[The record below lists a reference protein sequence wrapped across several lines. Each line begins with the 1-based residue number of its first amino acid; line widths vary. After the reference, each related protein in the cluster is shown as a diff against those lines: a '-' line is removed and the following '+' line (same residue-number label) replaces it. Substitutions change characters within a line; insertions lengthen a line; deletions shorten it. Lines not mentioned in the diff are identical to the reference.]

1 MWSRFFPM
9 SRIVSRNGLR
19 YDNPGSTRGA
29 EEHKKSGHMTAKN
42 PVYNSI
48 FKNGAK
54 ETRTPDPLQTMQ
66 LVRSCETP
74 SNNSKKPCSTGISA
88 KPDSNP
94 TKPAR
99 AICGEIALKITL
111 SSDHLHGARFLCQS
125 AAHGKT
131 TSRTCCAESTAL
143 GGD

>member
-54 ETRTPDPLQTMQ
+54 ETRTPDPLHAMQ
-66 LVRSCETP
+66 VLYQLSYGPVNVIR
-74 SNNSKKPCSTGISA
+74 
-88 KPDSNP
+88 
-94 TKPAR
+94 AR
-99 AICGEIALKITL
+99 GLNRLT
-111 SSDHLHGARFLCQS
+111 
-125 AAHGKT
+125 
-131 TSRTCCAESTAL
+131 
-143 GGD
+143 

>member
-1 MWSRFFPM
+1 M

-54 ETRTPDPLQTMQ
+54 ETRTPDPLHAMQ
-66 LVRSCETP
+66 VQEFARQQLQPDV
-74 SNNSKKPCSTGISA
+74 SNIKGWHLATNLATG
-88 KPDSNP
+88 P
-94 TKPAR
+94 
-99 AICGEIALKITL
+99 
-111 SSDHLHGARFLCQS
+111 
-125 AAHGKT
+125 
-131 TSRTCCAESTAL
+131 
-143 GGD
+143 

>member
-1 MWSRFFPM
+1 MWSRFFPI

-19 YDNPGSTRGA
+19 HDNPGSTRGA

-54 ETRTPDPLQTMQ
+54 ETRTPDPLHAMQ

-74 SNNSKKPCSTGISA
+74 SNSYKKPSVKGISTKSA
-88 KPDSNP
+88 SEP
-94 TKPAR
+94 T
-99 AICGEIALKITL
+99 
-111 SSDHLHGARFLCQS
+111 
-125 AAHGKT
+125 
-131 TSRTCCAESTAL
+131 
-143 GGD
+143 